1 MKPIKITQENTDK
14 IKATL
19 DAVNGRAIGHTY
31 THAYQILRL
40 AIDAECALASL
51 GLAKGERVGASV
63 TFQSGEHLPAAYKYV
78 ARTTTVTLLR
88 RTSAWYLAVVRSS
101 ELHPRSN
108 PRQSTVLTEAQD
120 SVLVAALRKKYLIL
134 AASKIEVAA

>member
-40 AIDAECALASL
+40 AIDAECA
-51 GLAKGERVGASV
+51 RVGAGV